1 MAQTINLDVSQRVDI
16 VCRRGD
22 TFSLTLTYT
31 KDDGT
36 GDANFVDDDVFLLQ
50 VRDADTN
57 DSSTILSL
65 DGVADASEK
74 TITFTKSAG
83 DMKTVASGLY
93 VYDAEQKV
101 INNSDGN
108 ALSTPTVTTLLHGTF
123 KINEDVSITA

>member
-36 GDANFVDDDVFLLQ
+36 GDANFGESDTFLLQ

-57 DSSTILSL
+57 DTSI
-65 DGVADASEK
+65 
-74 TITFTKSAG
+74 ITEVTGTPNATTKKINFQKSFAA
-83 DMKTVASGLY
+83 MKEIASGLY
-93 VYDAEQKV
+93 VYDVEHKTSAGV
-101 INNSDGN
+101 V
-108 ALSTPTVTTLLHGTF
+108 STLIFGTF
-123 KINEDVSITA
+123 KVNEDVTIGS

>member
-31 KDDGT
+31 KADGT
-36 GDANFVDDDVFLLQ
+36 GDANFVNADVFLLQ

-65 DGVADASEK
+65 DGVANASAK

-93 VYDAEQKV
+93 VYDAEIKT
-101 INNSDGN
+101 NSDGV
-108 ALSTPTVTTLLHGTF
+108 VTTLLHGTF